1 MEELPSQALHRP
13 MHAVLVCDYDRNTPT
28 KSKQINSSK
37 RFRDVCHRLSG
48 ACLPRLDHNSCTI
61 PLLESLGQLVCQSSV
76 RLEGLEIAPKK
87 NRCAETVHVSSDQ
100 GDGNGETVKV
110 PVVRP

>member
-28 KSKQINSSK
+28 KSEQINSSK

-61 PLLESLGQLVCQSSV
+61 PLLESLGQLVCQSS
-76 RLEGLEIAPKK
+76 APIETLDIPSKK
-87 NRCAETVHVSSDQ
+87 SCCAETVHVSFQSRRRQWRND
-100 GDGNGETVKV
+100 
-110 PVVRP
+110 